1 MKERRRTVRQRTFKG
16 AIISLP
22 IGSVECTVRNLS
34 ANGALLELQGPAP
47 VPDDFELIIR
57 PENRR
62 HSCHV
67 IHRAPRRIGVVF
79 VSGL

>member
-67 IHRAPRRIGVVF
+67 IHRQPRRLGVVF